1 MNTEARSSETM
12 TIPLMRKNLYT
23 ILLYVILIPLAVAF
37 LFPFYWTLVSSVKT
51 AAEVRMIPPTWWP
64 KTIILRN
71 FSEVW
76 SPIFARYFL
85 NSFIYSGLTALIVLF
100 TSSMLGFIIE
110 KYPSKF
116 GDVLFWLIIASMM
129 VPFQTYIIPLFKV
142 LLDIQN
148 ITRIRMPNT
157 YQGMIF
163 PWICYPFGIFMLR
176 QAMKSIPDDLI
187 DAARIDG
194 CTTFGI
200 YWRVIVK
207 LVSPNLASL
216 GLLIFMWKYDD
227 LLWPLIV
234 ASDEKM
240 YPITMGIL
248 QFVGPYWT
256 DYHLY
261 IAASLIAIAPVLM
274 VFIILQRF
282 IIRGIAHEG
291 LKL

>member
-1 MNTEARSSETM
+1 MKRTSIYR
-12 TIPLMRKNLYT
+12 IFLYMV
-23 ILLYVILIPLAVAF
+23 LVPLALF
-37 LFPFYWTLVSSVKT
+37 FIFPFYWTLVSSVKS

-64 KTIILRN
+64 QTFMFSN
-71 FSEVW
+71 FAKVW

-100 TSSMLGFIIE
+100 TSSMIGFIVE
-110 KYPSKF
+110 KYPSRF
-116 GDVLFWLIIASMM
+116 GDILFWLIIASMM
-129 VPFQTYIIPLFKV
+129 VPFQTYVIPLFKV
-142 LLDIQN
+142 LLGIQKL
-148 ITRIRMPNT
+148 TRIPMPNT

-200 YWRVIVK
+200 YWRVIVR
-207 LVSPNLASL
+207 LVGPNLASL

-256 DYHLY
+256 DYHHY
-261 IAASLIAIAPVLM
+261 IAASLIAIAPVLT